1 MNPCSSQLND
11 SLNGSKERIPKG
23 SYHRTNETR
32 GRLDKGQMDLTTSV
46 DKSKSQFND
55 TFDHKKLGA
64 AFEPKQGSRG
74 SRELFTGYQ
83 GERTRSG
90 TAGIMS

>member
-1 MNPCSSQLND
+1 
-11 SLNGSKERIPKG
+11 
-23 SYHRTNETR
+23 
-32 GRLDKGQMDLTTSV
+32 MDLTTSV

-55 TFDHKKLGA
+55 TLDHKKMGK
-64 AFEPKQGSRG
+64 AFEPKRGSKG

-90 TAGIMS
+90 TAGIMN